1 MNRITST
8 IFAMAFI
15 ASPIFAQSVEITNQA
30 LLEVVT
36 VDENGEAK
44 VSYEEATI
52 VLPGSAILYRM
63 EYTNVGDTPAE
74 GVVLKSPIPPSVVYT
89 EGSAE
94 LDEHRIQY
102 SIDSGVTFANREDLF
117 ITNPDGTIRPA
128 LATDLT
134 NIQWTVFGSLDLE
147 ASATVSFRA
156 IVK

>member
-1 MNRITST
+1 MSRITSI
-8 IFAMAFI
+8 IFAIAFI
-15 ASPIFAQSVEITNQA
+15 ASPVFAQSVEVTSQA

-36 VDENGEAK
+36 VDESGEVK
-44 VSYEEATI
+44 VSYEEAKI
-52 VLPGSAILYRM
+52 VVPGSAILYRM

-74 GVVLKSPIPPSVVYT
+74 GVVLNSPISPSLVYT

-94 LDEHRIQY
+94 SNGLRVQY

-117 ITNPDGTIRPA
+117 IVNPDGTLRPA
-128 LATDLT
+128 IATDLT